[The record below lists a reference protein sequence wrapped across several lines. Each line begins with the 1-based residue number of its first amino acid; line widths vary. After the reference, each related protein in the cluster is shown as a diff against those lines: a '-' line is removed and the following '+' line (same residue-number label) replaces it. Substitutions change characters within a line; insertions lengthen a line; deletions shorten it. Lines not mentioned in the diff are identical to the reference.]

1 MNVKHC
7 LLLLQRRSAGINR
20 KFAASHEV
28 LERNHRWV
36 IIMMNA
42 YVTLLLYNVHYPSH
56 EREVDAKT
64 KSNSLP
70 IPRAVAYRPTSGQQP
85 SLPVLQSDSP
95 QPMLANGEADNQPTV
110 QSEENRQSLQKRI
123 QLLQDH
129 NLKLLN
135 HIKVFREAIDKVN
148 GLSWLPYTCVCIV
161 YVCVCWARKKDEK

>member
-36 IIMMNA
+36 IIIINVC
-42 YVTLLLYNVHYPSH
+42 VTLLLYHVHYSSH

-85 SLPVLQSDSP
+85 SLPALQSYSP
-95 QPMLANGEADNQPTV
+95 QSVLANGEADNQPTE

-135 HIKVFREAIDKVN
+135 HIKVFREAIDKVIS
-148 GLSWLPYTCVCIV
+148 LFWLLYTFVCIMCVCV
-161 YVCVCWARKKDEK
+161 FG

>member
-7 LLLLQRRSAGINR
+7 TLLLQRRSAGINR

-28 LERNHRWV
+28 LECNHRCG
-36 IIMMNA
+36 IIIINA
-42 YVTLLLYNVHYPSH
+42 CVTLLLYNVHYSSH

-95 QPMLANGEADNQPTV
+95 QPLLANGEADNQPTV

-135 HIKVFREAIDKVN
+135 HIKVFREAIDKVI
-148 GLSWLPYTCVCIV
+148 GLSWLLYTCV
-161 YVCVCWARKKDEK
+161 YV